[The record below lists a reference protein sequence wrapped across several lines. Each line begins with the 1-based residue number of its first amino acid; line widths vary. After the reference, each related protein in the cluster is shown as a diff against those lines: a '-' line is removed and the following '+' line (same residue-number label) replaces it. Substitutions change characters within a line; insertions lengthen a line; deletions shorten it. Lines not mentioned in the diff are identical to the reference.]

1 MKKSKTITLN
11 EMQVELLNIAI
22 DWMPCGICTFSDKC
36 VNNSLC
42 DDLRSLIKCARV
54 EDEKSKTKKRWC
66 DTCWHRH
73 KTSEQ
78 HPCNMCLTE
87 GVDKHYDPI
96 HKLELNVHA
105 I

>member
-1 MKKSKTITLN
+1 MAKTKTITLN
-11 EMQVELLNIAI
+11 ESQIELLDIAI
-22 DWMPCGICTFSDKC
+22 DWMPCEICTLSDKC
-36 VNNSLC
+36 VNNNLC
-42 DDLRSLIKCARV
+42 DNLKSLMKCAHV
-54 EDEKSKTKKRWC
+54 KDEKSKTKKRWC